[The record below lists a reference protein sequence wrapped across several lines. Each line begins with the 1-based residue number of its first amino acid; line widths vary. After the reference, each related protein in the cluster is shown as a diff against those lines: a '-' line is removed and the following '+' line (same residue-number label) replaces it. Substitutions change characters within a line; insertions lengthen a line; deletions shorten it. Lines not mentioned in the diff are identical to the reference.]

1 MRTQKINLGN
11 RITKARKC
19 LGLHQKD
26 IEKLTGIDQAE
37 LSRYEND
44 VTQPGIENL
53 VKLCKVFKMTLDYLL
68 FGEF

>member
-1 MRTQKINLGN
+1 MKTRKIKVGQ
-11 RITKARKC
+11 RIIKARKC

-26 IEKLTGIDQAE
+26 IEKYTGIDQAE

-44 VTQPGIENL
+44 VTQPGLDNL
-53 VKLCKVFKMTLDYLL
+53 IKLCKVFKMTIDYLL